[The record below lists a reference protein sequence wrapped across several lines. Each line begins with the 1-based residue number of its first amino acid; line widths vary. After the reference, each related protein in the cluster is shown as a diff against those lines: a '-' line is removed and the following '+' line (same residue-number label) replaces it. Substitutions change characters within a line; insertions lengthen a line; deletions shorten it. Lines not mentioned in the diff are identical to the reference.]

1 MLLSGELAADILL
14 PASVAE
20 ARAEEVSI
28 AEALPP
34 QHKKKRDKTPPSGG
48 KQRAKKAKTKT
59 QRAASVQQPA
69 FVASEESPPPGD
81 GWQQLVTEAQVMDAF
96 QARCMQVRSEQEQMA
111 AEQGAG
117 QQAAPEMQQQDTLA
131 QELDQPIHQAEEP
144 NVGAME
150 GQWWMPQDGTPQA
163 EEINSAPV
171 RQGVNFSVADPEA
184 WWIAIAEG
192 GQEMAAEF
200 LRPNLARTIPQ
211 I

>member
-69 FVASEESPPPGD
+69 FVTREDSPAAEEDP
-81 GWQQLVTEAQVMDAF
+81 QQPVTEAQDVDEMG
-96 QARCMQVRSEQEQMA
+96 RCMQMRMEREQVA

-117 QQAAPEMQQQDTLA
+117 QQAAPVMQQQNEVA
-131 QELDQPIHQAEEP
+131 QNISQPAHQAEEP
-144 NVGAME
+144 SVGAME